1 MRKNKQYQVIRIK
14 ADALIA
20 GTLPFSR
27 LLLRRLMVS
36 HTANTAVIS
45 KRTRT
50 KRQRNETIVIVTDKL
65 VSAVNCPI
73 EDGIA
78 PFSWL
83 TPRFLSIS
91 QSTRCRHQHKNTNRE
106 SANDRIVIVTDKLV
120 SAVNCPTKDAIVPLS
135 ELL

>member
-1 MRKNKQYQVIRIK
+1 MSYRERDRPIK
-14 ADALIA
+14 LVDVEVSVDFTNH
-20 GTLPFSR
+20 TLPSSAQEHEQR
-27 LLLRRLMVS
+27 DS
-36 HTANTAVIS
+36 ANE
-45 KRTRT
+45 R
-50 KRQRNETIVIVTDKL
+50 IVFVTDKNW
-65 VSAVNCPI
+65 SAVNCAKKVEI
-73 EDGIA
+73 V